1 MTEETLKSIK
11 ELLLREDLT
20 DLEKKVVEV
29 AGEYLWT
36 WIGIEDY
43 SCMTFHELWVWCNS
57 KHPDRGY
64 EGVEISYNELKGV
77 IGSLVKKEIFFTYD
91 RNEGENPLFYP
102 PRHEVVFV
110 NQAEMER

>member
-1 MTEETLKSIK
+1 MLKSIR
-11 ELLLREDLT
+11 ELVERDDLT
-20 DLEKKVVEV
+20 ELEKRVVEV
-29 AGEYLWT
+29 AGENLWT

-43 SCMTFHELWVWCNS
+43 SSMTFHELWVWCNS

-64 EGVEISYNELKGV
+64 EGVEITYNELKGV

-91 RNEGENPLFYP
+91 RNEGLNPLLYP

-110 NQAEMER
+110 NQSEMER